1 MEGMEV
7 VFRGYHDKDGH
18 LVSADVL
25 QIGKQK
31 PITSVYD
38 GERDLPVSEDFPAS
52 PSKLPVRIA
61 LCEVVFP
68 DGKKRRPVI
77 VDKVLE
83 EISK

>member
-1 MEGMEV
+1 MEV
-7 VFRGYHDKDGH
+7 IIRGRHDKDGH

-38 GERDLPVSEDFPAS
+38 GERDLSVSEDFPKS
-52 PSKLPVRIA
+52 PPKLPVRIA
-61 LCEVVFP
+61 SCEVVFP
-68 DGKKRRPVI
+68 DGKKHHPVM

-83 EISK
+83 AIGK